1 MSVTNTF
8 DIYPLLYQVNQ
19 QNQTVLRGENLVARD
34 SDGLSDSYVN
44 IQLVK
49 ITEGREKVIKS
60 PIIKSL
66 NPQWNFECLRM

>member
-1 MSVTNTF
+1 MVK
-8 DIYPLLYQVNQ
+8 
-19 QNQTVLRGENLVARD
+19 GENLVARD

-49 ITEGREKVIKS
+49 LSEDREKVIKS

-66 NPQWNFECLRM
+66 DPEWNFECLRM